1 MDPRNLAKEVHVY
14 GYNFEWQTHIV
25 LIVLSLLGIAAIGV
39 ILYRVDGYCCVGH
52 AAGYC
57 VDDIRPYV

>member
-25 LIVLSLLGIAAIGV
+25 SYGEWE
-39 ILYRVDGYCCVGH
+39 DNT
-52 AAGYC
+52 
-57 VDDIRPYV
+57 